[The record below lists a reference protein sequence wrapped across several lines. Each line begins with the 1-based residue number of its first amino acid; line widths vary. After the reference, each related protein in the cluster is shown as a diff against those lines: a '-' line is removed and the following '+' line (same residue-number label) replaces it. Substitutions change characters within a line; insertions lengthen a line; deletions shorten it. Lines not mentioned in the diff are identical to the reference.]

1 MEYIDFVDINQRC
14 SKCHKKLTSGIAIY
28 SNGFFLGNTCAEQIG
43 ILKSELP
50 NLTKG
55 IKNEVQDNTYN
66 YLGKKQHSIIK
77 LESKQRCLSYLIT
90 RIEKLYDIKN
100 MKYQKLIDIYEKYK
114 TDNLLLDDYYYLEN
128 LIKSVNE
135 KNKIVSEKNVYFC
148 YAVKNALISLIKK
161 NPDNNFYKSILNYLK
176 QNATV
181 SKPQFDC
188 LINDSK
194 LNIKYYDYQ

>member
-28 SNGFFLGNTCAEQIG
+28 SNGFFLGNTCAKQME
-43 ILKSELP
+43 ILKAELP

-66 YLGKKQHSIIK
+66 YLDKKQHSIIK

-148 YAVKNALISLIKK
+148 YTVKNALI
-161 NPDNNFYKSILNYLK
+161 IL
-176 QNATV
+176 A
-181 SKPQFDC
+181 
-188 LINDSK
+188 
-194 LNIKYYDYQ
+194 